1 VGISITFGTYRAI
14 ELFNCSIFSTA
25 NYMNQSRFLL
35 SLGTV
40 SGCTAIGLFLLNRL
54 PGFQIHALFAWGT
67 FAFFVLFTLLAFWY
81 GSMAARSTNKHQ
93 FTNAFMVLT
102 MIKMLFSLMIIVGY
116 FFLAKPANK
125 LFIVPFFGIYLI
137 YTIFE
142 TALLMRLGRSN

>member
-1 VGISITFGTYRAI
+1 MTCFDYTEPLNFSIAPF
-14 ELFNCSIFSTA
+14 FNA
-25 NYMNQSRFLL
+25 NHMNLSRFLL
-35 SLGTV
+35 SLVIV
-40 SGCTAIGLFLLNRL
+40 SASTAIGLSLLNRF
-54 PGFQIHALFAWGT
+54 PGFEIHALFAWGT
-67 FAFFVLFTLLAFWY
+67 FTFFVLFTLLAFWY

-102 MIKMLFSLMIIVGY
+102 MIKMMFSLMIIVGY

-142 TALLMRLGRSN
+142 TALLMKMGRTN